1 MENLQ
6 IEHKEKLSE
15 HQLLIENLYNDSL
28 KSENHKKEIIEEKN
42 VLYEENF
49 KLKN

>member
-6 IEHKEKLSE
+6 TGHKEKLSE
-15 HQLLIENLYNDSL
+15 HQLLIDNLYNDIL
-28 KSENHKKEIIEEKN
+28 KTENHKKEIIEEKN